1 MKVAILGA
9 GPSAAYVAMACTKL
23 SVKYDIISSRS
34 PTLFFPG
41 SFWLRQDP
49 WTHTTPTTKIHIYST
64 GDVIGYLRKQWKMV
78 DPDWLL
84 YTSFPKTTSTELV
97 WDPYKILTAFWKDKN
112 ILLIKDLSDRDIQ
125 DISQAPGY
133 DLVFLTFATE
143 KSKKVMK
150 PYVTKYP
157 IISHNIEDIVS
168 NGEELDLYLTQ
179 LSTSS
184 YCLYD
189 GDTGHYVTRISQ
201 LFGYVHFEY
210 SQYYIPTQ
218 ELVGNGKVT
227 WVPDTYPDTP
237 EWDLQDVPANNVHL
251 IGRHAQWRRKILSHD
266 AYEQTIEILEQKL

>member
-41 SFWLRQDP
+41 AFWLRQDP
-49 WTHTTPTTKIHIYST
+49 WTHTTPTAKIHIYST

-84 YTSFPKTTSTELV
+84 YTSFPEAAHTELV
-97 WDPYKILTAFWKDKN
+97 WDPYKILKPFWKNKN
-112 ILLIKDLSDRDIQ
+112 ILLIKDLSDQDTADI
-125 DISQAPGY
+125 AEGY
-133 DLVFLTFATE
+133 DLVFMTFATQE
-143 KSKKVMK
+143 SKKTMK
-150 PYVTKYP
+150 PFVIKYP
-157 IISHNIEDIVS
+157 IISYNIEEIIANKNDV
-168 NGEELDLYLTQ
+168 DLYLTK
-179 LSTSS
+179 LSKNE

-189 GDTGHYVTRISQ
+189 GDTGHYITRVSQ
-201 LFGYVHFEY
+201 LFGYIHFEY

-218 ELVGNGKVT
+218 ELIGDGKVT

-251 IGRHAQWRRKILSHD
+251 IGRHAQWNRKILSYH
-266 AYEQTIEILEQKL
+266 AYEQTIDILEQKL